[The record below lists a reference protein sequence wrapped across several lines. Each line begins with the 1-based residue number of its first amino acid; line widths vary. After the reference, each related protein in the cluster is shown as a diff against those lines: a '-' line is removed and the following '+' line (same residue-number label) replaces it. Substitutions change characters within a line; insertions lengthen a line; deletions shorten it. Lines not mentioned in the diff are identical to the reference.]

1 MGVARNS
8 DERNSWLKIWF
19 KRSNSGWN
27 RIGGFVRRWEREGD
41 AGRDLA
47 GVIRVNTS
55 NNERPRKDEV
65 TLPKSLQLRE
75 GGRSQSANM
84 DGPVSGLARSSSD
97 DGISRHISTLFAHD
111 WPKMGLV
118 SIPSSNTA
126 SMAKGRITQ
135 PM

>member
-1 MGVARNS
+1 MGA
-8 DERNSWLKIWF
+8 
-19 KRSNSGWN
+19 
-27 RIGGFVRRWEREGD
+27 REG
-41 AGRDLA
+41 RRELA

-111 WPKMGLV
+111 WSKMGLV
-118 SIPSSNTA
+118 SIIPAPTRAVRQKSGSRNLA
-126 SMAKGRITQ
+126 GV
-135 PM
+135 